1 MLESRKNQSSSSE
14 IGMLEYLCLLVF
26 GNEVRQLICIL
37 YENQK
42 TNKKSQFHFPKREV
56 TAARSL
62 ENIELQKAA
71 FSLVKRGPALESSS
85 WSFVLH
91 HT

>member
-1 MLESRKNQSSSSE
+1 
-14 IGMLEYLCLLVF
+14 MLEYLCLLVF

-37 YENQK
+37 YYMK

-71 FSLVKRGPALESSS
+71 YSLVKRGPALGSPSQ
-85 WSFVLH
+85 SFVLH
-91 HT
+91 HA